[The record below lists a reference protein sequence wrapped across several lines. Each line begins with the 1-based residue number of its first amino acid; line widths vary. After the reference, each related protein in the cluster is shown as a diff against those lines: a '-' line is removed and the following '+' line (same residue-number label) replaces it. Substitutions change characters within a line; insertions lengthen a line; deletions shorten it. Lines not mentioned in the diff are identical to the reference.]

1 MSHFNEHTLEL
12 SIMELF
18 QQEKY
23 IYTCGEE
30 IHKEA
35 GEVLLRDDM
44 RTYLRNRYREAGI
57 TSLEIESVLARLTAN
72 AGWSLY
78 DNNAQTYRL
87 MTEGFSLE
95 REDAALSDL
104 FIEPIDFNEE
114 GRDNNLFRVVNQLEI
129 KGTEKRI
136 PDGIVYVNGCR

>member
-18 QQEKY
+18 QQETY
-23 IYTCGEE
+23 IYTSGEE

-35 GEVLLRDDM
+35 DEVLLRDDM

-57 TSLEIESVLARLTAN
+57 TSLEIESVLARLMAN

-87 MTEGFSLE
+87 MTEGFSLK
-95 REDAALSDL
+95 REDAAL
-104 FIEPIDFNEE
+104 
-114 GRDNNLFRVVNQLEI
+114 
-129 KGTEKRI
+129 
-136 PDGIVYVNGCR
+136 PD